1 VRFEREHAR
10 ANLAG
15 MVLLAFE
22 SAVLHR
28 RNEVAEHLLRA
39 LEELARAEPEC
50 RATLDR
56 AYLLLDRSG
65 RAH

>member
-1 VRFEREHAR
+1 
-10 ANLAG
+10 